1 MAAPSPVVRTRAS
14 SGALGKRPGSR
25 PRMAD
30 TERERVLEVQ
40 RRRLLSATADVVAER
55 GLSRVTVAHIVARSN
70 ISRRTFY
77 DLFTDREA
85 CFLATLCDAL
95 DQLSPSVLSAWER
108 ERSWREKVRAGLT
121 AILEFLDDKPEL
133 RSLLIVDALGAGPD
147 ALALRANVLAQIIA
161 AIDTARTETKHGH
174 ELPPLTAE
182 GTVGAGLSIVHAR
195 VLTRDPAPLIPL
207 LNPLMSM
214 IVLPYLG
221 AAAARREL
229 TRPVPP
235 TRRPVAHTPHRDL
248 FHGLDMRLTYRTVR
262 VLAALAAR
270 PADSNRQIGEHAGIS
285 DQGQISKLLHRLDT
299 LGLIHNA
306 AADTKGSPNAWTL
319 TPHGAQ
325 VEASLRME
333 RGST

>member
-1 MAAPSPVVRTRAS
+1 MAVSPVVRVRSSSTARNGRA
-14 SGALGKRPGSR
+14 GSR

-30 TERERVLEVQ
+30 PERDRVLEVQ

-77 DLFTDREA
+77 DLFADREA
-85 CFLATLCDAL
+85 CFLATLDDAL
-95 DQLSPSVLSAWER
+95 EQLSPRVLSAWER

-133 RSLLIVDALGAGPD
+133 RSLLIVDALGAGTD
-147 ALALRANVLAQIIA
+147 ALDRRANVLAQIIA
-161 AIDTARTETKHGH
+161 AIDTARTETKHAH
-174 ELPPLTAE
+174 EPPPLTAE
-182 GTVGAGLSIVHAR
+182 GTVGAVLSIVHAR

-229 TRPVPP
+229 TRPAPP
-235 TRRPVAHTPHRDL
+235 TRSRVAHTPHRDL
-248 FHGLDMRLTYRTVR
+248 LHGLDMRLTYRTVR
-262 VLAALAAR
+262 VLSALAAH
-270 PADSNRQIGEHAGIS
+270 PGASNREIAQAAGIS
-285 DQGQISKLLHRLDT
+285 DQGQISKLLHRLST
-299 LGLIHNA
+299 LGLILNTIP
-306 AADTKGSPNAWTL
+306 DTKGHPNAWAL
-319 TPHGAQ
+319 TGHGVQ
-325 VEASLRME
+325 IEQSLRTGGE
-333 RGST
+333 SL